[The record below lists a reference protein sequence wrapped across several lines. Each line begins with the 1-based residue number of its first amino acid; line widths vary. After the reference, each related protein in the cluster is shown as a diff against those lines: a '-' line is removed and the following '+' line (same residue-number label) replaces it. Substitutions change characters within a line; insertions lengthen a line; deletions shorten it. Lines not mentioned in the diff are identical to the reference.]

1 MAYSTV
7 VENFLRY
14 VKIDTQSSEETSDKV
29 PSTDKQRDLAKL
41 LTQELTALGAADV
54 RYDEEHSYVYAVI
67 PSNIDDTDKVPA
79 VGFIAHMDTAPA
91 VSGAHVNPRIIENYD
106 GNDIVLDQEKNIVTR
121 VSDFPMLKDCKGKH
135 LIVTDGSTL
144 LGGDDKAG
152 VAEIMAMAAHL
163 MTHPEIK
170 HGKICIGFTP
180 DEEVGNGVEY
190 FDIKGFG
197 ADYAYTVDGGMLGDM
212 SYECFHAAGAVLTV
226 TGKSVHPGYAKN
238 VMKNAIK
245 LAYEF
250 HAALPD
256 ECPENTEGY
265 EGFYHVDNM
274 KGAVEEAVAEYII
287 RDHDKTK
294 FEARKALFLRTAE
307 ALNEKYG
314 AGAFQVKMSDSYCN
328 MREMIEKE
336 MHIVDNVVAAMK
348 QAGVTPEITAIRG
361 GTDGARLSFD
371 GLLCPN
377 ICTGTGGCH
386 GRNEFACV
394 EDMEKIVEILLN
406 IVEMTIK
413 NMLPFRRSPK

>member
-1 MAYSTV
+1 MAYSKV

-14 VKIDTQSSEETSDKV
+14 VAVDTQSSEETSDKV
-29 PSTDKQRDLAKL
+29 PSTEKQRNLAKML
-41 LTQELTALGAADV
+41 YQELMALGAADV
-54 RYDEEHSYVYAVI
+54 RYDEAHSYVYAVI
-67 PSNIDDTDKVPA
+67 PSNIDEKTIPA
-79 VGFIAHMDTAPA
+79 VGLIAHMDTSPA
-91 VSGAHVNPRIIENYD
+91 VSGGPVNPRVIENYD
-106 GNDIVLDQEKNIVTR
+106 GNDIVLNQEKNIITY
-121 VSDFPMLKDCKGKH
+121 VSDFPMLKKCIGKS

-152 VAEIMAMAAHL
+152 VAEIMAMAEEL
-163 MTHPEIK
+163 LTHPERK

-180 DEEVGNGVEY
+180 DEEVGNGVAY

-212 SYECFHAAGAVLTV
+212 SYECFNAAGAVLTV

-250 HAALPD
+250 HCALPD

-265 EGFYHVDNM
+265 EGFYHVDRM
-274 KGAVEEAVAEYII
+274 KGTVEEAVAEYII
-287 RDHDKTK
+287 RDHDKAK
-294 FEARKALFLRTAE
+294 FEERKAIFVKTAE
-307 ALNEKYG
+307 TLNEKYG
-314 AGAFQVKMSDSYCN
+314 AGTFQAVLSDSYCN
-328 MREMIEKE
+328 MREMIEKK
-336 MHIVDNVVAAMK
+336 MHIVDNMVEAMK
-348 QAGVTPEITAIRG
+348 QAGVEPEISAIRG

-377 ICTGTGGCH
+377 ICTGSEGHH
-386 GRNEFACV
+386 GRNEFACI

-406 IVEMTIK
+406 LVDITAKI
-413 NMLPFRRSPK
+413 